1 MEIGFNLMIAIVF
14 VGLILL
20 AAFDIYRKSAI
31 KLADIQLQRDKVS
44 LEHTQREKLTTD

>member
-14 VGLILL
+14 VGLTLL